1 MVAYSFK
8 KEFIKPIQA
17 GLEIL
22 PVVDGY
28 PAEVTIED
36 GIARPFDSTK
46 DLDPPVRPKRQT
58 IRANGK
64 RRHAREGENLQLYY
78 GMRTKQCRSIGVA
91 RCSKVTPIVM
101 RIPKDDAFLLISI
114 DGAPEVEVTDEFAAR
129 DGFGSVE
136 DMWLF
141 WRREHADVAVFEGV
155 LIEWEPIR

>member
-8 KEFIKPIQA
+8 KEFIKSIQA
-17 GLEIL
+17 GLGIL
-22 PVVDGY
+22 VEPASDG
-28 PAEVTIED
+28 T
-36 GIARPFDSTK
+36 
-46 DLDPPVRPKRQT
+46 PVRPKRQT

-155 LIEWEPIR
+155 LIEWEPIT